1 MTNEKQ
7 EGVCEMNPGTIKQR
21 KTPLFIGKRRERQS
35 DVERTSKRKARQAR
49 LAKSVSLP
57 RDAWLPIFADAVVQH
72 RLSKQASGLL
82 YVIYQEC
89 LQITQFIQGE
99 TKLVWAFDR
108 PIRDLAAAG
117 MSDGRSHDVGHLFIC
132 LDRLERIG
140 LIRRLESRKG
150 RPGVYEVLLPSS
162 EDGV

>member
-1 MTNEKQ
+1 MDDF
-7 EGVCEMNPGTIKQR
+7 GIYIGGRVQR
-21 KTPLFIGKRRERQS
+21 ARRTDTERQNRRFIRQTKLAKAVRLLPDTWCPLF
-35 DVERTSKRKARQAR
+35 VE
-49 LAKSVSLP
+49 
-57 RDAWLPIFADAVVQH
+57 AVVKHQ
-72 RLSKQASGLL
+72 LSKQASGLL

-89 LQITQFIQGE
+89 LQVTQIIQGE

-117 MSDGRSHDVGHLFIC
+117 MPDGKWHDVGHLFIC

-150 RPGVYEVLLPSS
+150 RPVVYEVLLPSS
-162 EDGV
+162 EDGS

>member
-1 MTNEKQ
+1 MEDF
-7 EGVCEMNPGTIKQR
+7 GIYIGGRVQR
-21 KTPLFIGKRRERQS
+21 TRRTDAERQNRRFIRQSKLAKAVRLPPDTWGPLFVG
-35 DVERTSKRKARQAR
+35 
-49 LAKSVSLP
+49 
-57 RDAWLPIFADAVVQH
+57 AVVKNQ
-72 RLSKQASGLL
+72 LPKQASGLL

-89 LQITQFIQGE
+89 IQITQFIQGE

-117 MSDGRSHDVGHLFIC
+117 MPDGKLHDVGHLFIC

-150 RPGVYEVLLPSS
+150 RSVVYEVLLPPS
-162 EDGV
+162 EDGL